1 MDNVYVNLYDL
12 PAAVRSFVVCNA
24 DQTYTIVLNSRL
36 SREQNLISYWHE
48 IGHIKNGDYEKQSS
62 ADFIEINAHYDDYI
76 PE

>member
-12 PAAVRSFVVCNA
+12 PATVRSFVVCNA

-48 IGHIKNGDYEKQSS
+48 IGHIKNGDYEKKCS
-62 ADFIEINAHYDDYI
+62 ADLIEISSHVI
-76 PE
+76 I